1 MAAEKYGRLG
11 RENRGLGFRRWPALV
26 LWTIIQ
32 PQRGLL
38 HPNSNKI
45 KIFQH
50 QITSKAS
57 PPSSSL
63 LTLRWFYSQWATNG
77 ERPQSITLKSHFLA
91 LGAPACRHKEPNER
105 FHPPEMKTRW
115 KGQPAESKRGC
126 CGGEEVSRRS
136 VHGTRPLDMPARS
149 ISRCINMCHV
159 SHPPVRGDG
168 SPDGIFKCCIFLWYH
183 LVG

>member
-11 RENRGLGFRRWPALV
+11 KENGGLRFRRWPALV
-26 LWTIIQ
+26 LWRIIQ
-32 PQRGLL
+32 LPRGSLY
-38 HPNSNKI
+38 PNSNKI

-91 LGAPACRHKEPNER
+91 LGAPACRHKEPTAYFRLPLRNEDAVKGAASR
-105 FHPPEMKTRW
+105 IKAGLLRGW
-115 KGQPAESKRGC
+115 GGQPAERAC
-126 CGGEEVSRRS
+126 
-136 VHGTRPLDMPARS
+136 
-149 ISRCINMCHV
+149 
-159 SHPPVRGDG
+159 HPPVGHACALHQQVYKYVSCFTPPGPRGRQPRWD
-168 SPDGIFKCCIFLWYH
+168 F
-183 LVG
+183 